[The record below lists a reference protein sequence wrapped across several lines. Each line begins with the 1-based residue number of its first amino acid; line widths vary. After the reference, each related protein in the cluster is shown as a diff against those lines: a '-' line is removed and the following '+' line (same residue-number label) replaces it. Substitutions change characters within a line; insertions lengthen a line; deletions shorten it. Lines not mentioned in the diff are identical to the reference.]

1 MLPATNSEELNP
13 DLTVLH
19 LPPFT
24 VQRCVDTSCPWEC
37 RPLYLRP
44 RCCPH
49 FPTPQMFCLPR
60 NSTTSSVSHKQRLS
74 SKNHRFPN
82 PSGGGFGGGVDA
94 DRLWITLVNL
104 GVGRRWR
111 SFKKK
116 KKTFPMRRK
125 AGWETDEI
133 QESDIWTIQ
142 LLTTRHCQ
150 LLSNANLYVFFPLFH
165 HPIISCLVHCWPFSP
180 PPSLIPCSYC
190 LHALI
195 DVPFLF
201 THSFHSGSVT
211 WGRPHQNIMTYWKM
225 SK

>member
-1 MLPATNSEELNP
+1 MSCIIPDVVWKLCVLQIPNKLGCFFLYAKSLYFSAAMNHPKLSKMSVKQQQLALCLQLYLPKTNCLVWATRVWKGMEPKTGSCCALCDISEGCSQTHLFSTCTSSPLISRVLFSRQSETEMLPATHSEELNP

-82 PSGGGFGGGVDA
+82 PSGGGFGGE
-94 DRLWITLVNL
+94 LML
-104 GVGRRWR
+104 
-111 SFKKK
+111 
-116 KKTFPMRRK
+116 
-125 AGWETDEI
+125 TDCE
-133 QESDIWTIQ
+133 
-142 LLTTRHCQ
+142 
-150 LLSNANLYVFFPLFH
+150 
-165 HPIISCLVHCWPFSP
+165 
-180 PPSLIPCSYC
+180 
-190 LHALI
+190 
-195 DVPFLF
+195 
-201 THSFHSGSVT
+201 
-211 WGRPHQNIMTYWKM
+211 
-225 SK
+225 